1 MIDVPSG
8 KVNFLARPSL
18 RDSCSVTRNVGPCLL
33 EVDAGDR
40 GGTAMVAAFD
50 SRTVEDDAVG
60 GVLGEDLA
68 FQDSPVFEREMEDVA
83 ERSLRHGIKPYDRC
97 RSVQAFEDVPD
108 APEVAMTTV

>member
-1 MIDVPSG
+1 MIDVPTG
-8 KVNFLARPSL
+8 KVNFPARRRCEIRAL
-18 RDSCSVTRNVGPCLL
+18 LTRSVGPCLL
-33 EVDAGDR
+33 EVGASDWS
-40 GGTAMVAAFD
+40 GTAMVAALD
-50 SRTVEDDAVG
+50 SRAVEDGAVG

-97 RSVQAFEDVPD
+97 RSLQALQDVPD